1 MKKISILFGLLALM
15 FVSSC
20 AERVIVNREVESKND
35 GKMLLG
41 TQSLDQFRKEPY
53 KTWFD
58 EEYNRYQIDQP
69 SLAELKKEKLNSYS
83 LVVFVGSWCEDSHRE
98 FPRLIKILETL
109 KYNTDKMQIIAVN
122 RKKESPAGEEGL
134 YNVTRVPT
142 IIVKKYGKE
151 IGRITEMPE
160 TGFLEKDLLDIL
172 KKDNNSGLFKQ
183 KQNIFH
189 HIDT

>member
-1 MKKISILFGLLALM
+1 MKKISILLGIIALITL
-15 FVSSC
+15 SSC
-20 AERVIVNREVESKND
+20 TQRVIVNRQVESKND

-41 TQSLDQFRKEPY
+41 TQTLAQFREDPY

-58 EEYNRYQIDQP
+58 EKYNRYQIDQP
-69 SLAELKKEKLNSYS
+69 SLAELKKEKLNTYT
-83 LVVFVGSWCEDSHRE
+83 LVVFVGTWCEDSHRE

-160 TGFLEKDLLDIL
+160 TGFLEKDLLNIL
-172 KKDNNSGLFKQ
+172 KKDNSSLFK
-183 KQNIFH
+183 
-189 HIDT
+189 

>member
-1 MKKISILFGLLALM
+1 MKKISIVLGVMILTLFN
-15 FVSSC
+15 SC

-41 TQSLDQFRKEPY
+41 TQTLDQFRKEPF

-58 EEYNRYQIDQP
+58 EEYNRYQIDETN
-69 SLAELKKEKLNSYS
+69 LAELKKEKLKSYS

-98 FPRLIKILETL
+98 FPRLIKILDKL
-109 KYNTDKMQIIAVN
+109 KYNPNKMQIIAVN

-134 YNVTRVPT
+134 YNITKVPT
-142 IIVKKYGKE
+142 IIVKRFGKE

-160 TGFLEKDLLDIL
+160 TGYLERDLLNIL
-172 KKDNNSGLFKQ
+172 EKDNNSGLFK
-183 KQNIFH
+183 
-189 HIDT
+189 

>member
-1 MKKISILFGLLALM
+1 MKKILILLGIVTLTAIN
-15 FVSSC
+15 SC

-41 TQSLDQFRKEPY
+41 TQTLDQFRKEPY
-53 KTWFD
+53 KVWFD
-58 EEYNRYQIDQP
+58 EEYNRYQIDQQGL
-69 SLAELKKEKLNSYS
+69 SELKKEKLNSYN

-98 FPRLIKILETL
+98 FPRLIKILDGI

-134 YNVTRVPT
+134 YNISRVPT
-142 IIVKKYGKE
+142 IILKKYGKE

-160 TGFLEKDLLDIL
+160 TGYLERDLLNIL
-172 KKDNNSGLFKQ
+172 KKDNSGLFK
-183 KQNIFH
+183 
-189 HIDT
+189 

>member
-1 MKKISILFGLLALM
+1 MKKTILLFSFFLLTLIT
-15 FVSSC
+15 SC
-20 AERVIVNREVESKND
+20 AQRVIVNREVESQKD

-41 TQSLDQFRKEPY
+41 TQTLDQFRKDPY

-98 FPRLIKILETL
+98 FPRLIKILDAL
-109 KYNTDKMQIIAVN
+109 KYNTEKMQIIAVN

-134 YNVTRVPT
+134 YNISRVPT

-160 TGFLEKDLLDIL
+160 TGFLEKDLLNIL
-172 KKDNNSGLFKQ
+172 KKDNSSLFK
-183 KQNIFH
+183 
-189 HIDT
+189 

>member
-1 MKKISILFGLLALM
+1 MKKNSILFSFLALM

-20 AERVIVNREVESKND
+20 AERIIVNREVESKND

-41 TQSLDQFRKEPY
+41 TQTLDQFKKEPF

-58 EEYNRYQIDQP
+58 EEYNRYQVDQT
-69 SLAELKKEKLNSYS
+69 SLSELRKEKLNSYS

-98 FPRLIKILETL
+98 FPRLIKILDAL
-109 KYNTDKMQIIAVN
+109 KYNTEKMQIIAVN

-134 YNVTRVPT
+134 YNITRVPT

-160 TGFLEKDLLDIL
+160 SGYLERDLLNIL
-172 KKDNNSGLFKQ
+172 KKDNSSLFK
-183 KQNIFH
+183 
-189 HIDT
+189 

>member
-1 MKKISILFGLLALM
+1 MKKISILFGFLALM
-15 FVSSC
+15 FITSC
-20 AERVIVNREVESKND
+20 AERVIVNREVDSKND

-41 TQSLDQFRKEPY
+41 TQTLDQFRKEPY

-69 SLAELKKEKLNSYS
+69 TLAELKKERLNSYS

-98 FPRLIKILETL
+98 FPRLIKILETV
-109 KYNTDKMQIIAVN
+109 KYNPDKMQIIAVN
-122 RKKESPAGEEGL
+122 RKKESPSGEEGL
-134 YNVTRVPT
+134 YNISRVPT

-160 TGFLEKDLLDIL
+160 TGFLEKDLLNIL
-172 KKDNNSGLFKQ
+172 KKDNNSGLFK
-183 KQNIFH
+183 
-189 HIDT
+189 

>member
-1 MKKISILFGLLALM
+1 MKKTIPLFSFFLLTLIT
-15 FVSSC
+15 SC
-20 AERVIVNREVESKND
+20 AQRVIVNREVESQKD

-41 TQSLDQFRKEPY
+41 TQTLDQFRKDPY

-69 SLAELKKEKLNSYS
+69 SLAELKKEKLNSYT
-83 LVVFVGSWCEDSHRE
+83 LVVFVGSWCSDSHRE
-98 FPRLIKILETL
+98 FPRLIKILDAL
-109 KYNTDKMQIIAVN
+109 KYNTEKMQIIAVN

-134 YNVTRVPT
+134 YNISRVPT

-160 TGFLEKDLLDIL
+160 TGFLEKDLLNIL
-172 KKDNNSGLFKQ
+172 KKDNSSLFK
-183 KQNIFH
+183 
-189 HIDT
+189 

>member
-1 MKKISILFGLLALM
+1 MKKTILLFSFFLLTLIT
-15 FVSSC
+15 SC
-20 AERVIVNREVESKND
+20 AQRVIVNREVESQKD

-41 TQSLDQFRKEPY
+41 TQTLDQFRKDPY

-58 EEYNRYQIDQP
+58 EEYNSYQIDQP

-98 FPRLIKILETL
+98 FPRLIKILDAL
-109 KYNTDKMQIIAVN
+109 KYNTEKMQIIAVN

-134 YNVTRVPT
+134 YNISRVPT

-160 TGFLEKDLLDIL
+160 TGFLEKDLLNIL
-172 KKDNNSGLFKQ
+172 KKDNSSLFK
-183 KQNIFH
+183 
-189 HIDT
+189 

>member
-1 MKKISILFGLLALM
+1 MKKISILIGIIALTTIN
-15 FVSSC
+15 SC

-41 TQSLDQFRKEPY
+41 TQTLDQFRKEPY
-53 KTWFD
+53 KVWFD
-58 EEYNRYQIDQP
+58 EEYNRYQIDQQTFP
-69 SLAELKKEKLNSYS
+69 ELKKEKLNSYN
-83 LVVFVGSWCEDSHRE
+83 LVVFVGSWCEDSQRE
-98 FPRLIKILETL
+98 FPRLIKILDAL

-134 YNVTRVPT
+134 YNISRVPT

-160 TGFLEKDLLDIL
+160 TGYLERDLLNIL
-172 KKDNNSGLFKQ
+172 KKDNSGLFK
-183 KQNIFH
+183 
-189 HIDT
+189 

>member
-1 MKKISILFGLLALM
+1 MKKTILLFSFFLLTLIT
-15 FVSSC
+15 SC
-20 AERVIVNREVESKND
+20 AQRVIVNREVESQKD

-41 TQSLDQFRKEPY
+41 TQTLDQFRKDPY

-69 SLAELKKEKLNSYS
+69 SLAELKKEKLNSYT
-83 LVVFVGSWCEDSHRE
+83 LVVFVGSWCSDSHRE
-98 FPRLIKILETL
+98 FPRLIKILDAL
-109 KYNTDKMQIIAVN
+109 KYNTEKMQIIAVN

-134 YNVTRVPT
+134 YNISRVPT

-160 TGFLEKDLLDIL
+160 TGFLEKDLLNIL
-172 KKDNNSGLFKQ
+172 KKDNSSLFK
-183 KQNIFH
+183 
-189 HIDT
+189 